1 MKCAWWISLLL
12 VGCAALGGKPGTQ
25 VELAAATAEMVDLLS
40 GVDSQLTW
48 VGLRDASGKQTPA
61 TQAVEEY
68 LVSAL
73 VRSRRPFSVADNA
86 SSAWSAEAVIGDD
99 QLDTRWALGG
109 RLSEDGPSTYLR
121 LFLVDLERGEIAQ
134 TAVRSVRS
142 AHVQREVEV
151 RARAEGL
158 GNVGMP
164 LEVELHWVLLRKE
177 GELRLPVQLS
187 DGMSVREGDE
197 LQVRFRLNR
206 DAQVLAFLYSSEGEV
221 LSLVPDEFRYSGL
234 PYYGPSEN
242 GWVTLSELDR
252 VYTVYFMAGPRL
264 LEENADEFY
273 ERLDE
278 MVEQGQVDRFV
289 GLAKQDQVVVE
300 FLQRSFSAGMSID
313 VVRDGAEI
321 ADGREETLVY
331 SDGTRLQSVAEKL
344 NAPVVVRAISFS
356 VQ

>member
-1 MKCAWWISLLL
+1 MKCGWWVSLLL
-12 VGCAALGGKPGTQ
+12 VGCASLGGKPGAQ
-25 VELAAATAEMVDLLS
+25 VELAAAAADMVDQLG
-40 GVDSQLTW
+40 GVDSEFTW
-48 VGLRDASGKQTPA
+48 VGLRDDSGKQTSA

-68 LVSAL
+68 LVSEL
-73 VRSRRPFSVADNA
+73 VRSRRPFSVADNG
-86 SSAWSAEAVIGDD
+86 SSTWPADAVIGESEPGA
-99 QLDTRWALGG
+99 RWALGG
-109 RLSEDGPSTYLR
+109 RLSEDGPSMYLR
-121 LFLVDLERGEIAQ
+121 LFLVDLQRGEIAQ
-134 TAVRSVRS
+134 TAVRSVRT
-142 AHVQREVEV
+142 AHVEREVAQ

-158 GNVGMP
+158 GNTGMP

-177 GELRLPVQLS
+177 GELRQPVQLS
-187 DGMSVREGDE
+187 EGMSVREGDE
-197 LQVRFRLNR
+197 LQVRFRLSR

-242 GWVTLSELDR
+242 GWVTLGALDR

-278 MVEQGQVDRFV
+278 LVEQRQVDRFV
-289 GLAKQDQVVVE
+289 GLAKQDEVVVE
-300 FLQRSFSAGMSID
+300 FLQRSFSGNRTIE
-313 VVRDGAEI
+313 VVRDGAVI

-344 NAPVVVRAISFS
+344 SASVVVRAISFS